1 VKRTLNLKHS
11 SSRNLF
17 RVVLLSGPLLGLLA
31 GLPLGAASAQTAS
44 QTTVQRIGLMPL
56 ADVPDGEEALK
67 LAIPSAIARALESID
82 GVVAPAPLELG
93 SFVTRKASNKDKVV
107 GAYGL
112 SAKIVGDLQKPG
124 GYELKLTVSR
134 DGKDSGFVVK
144 AADYAK
150 LVAAA
155 DDAIIK
161 ALGLKPSSDDQKQLD
176 AVEKNLP
183 SVELAYAAATA
194 GTPSSAQALEAAG
207 NNPWAASARAVV
219 LAQSGKAPEGLELAL
234 KAGKAAPLDVNVQ
247 VAVGAVQ
254 VYAKKFAEAKTTLEA
269 ALKLNRVKPEAH
281 FLLGRVVLGTGRGNE
296 AWKEAGAAFGKALSY
311 NPRFLEAGLA
321 LADMYSLLGSPQ
333 QAVTTLVNLVQR
345 IPDEVTIHD
354 QLLDL
359 FLENDREQAEPYL
372 KDVTT
377 QIVDVP
383 AEVYALAIRLPNTKN
398 ALEIIKKGETQYPKS
413 GLLAFSR
420 GLLLERSGQ
429 YAPASQAYASAIER
443 DPQLSRASLALA
455 SSLAKQ
461 GKFAEAERA
470 LEKAPSA
477 KDNPKVLARMYLTS
491 GHPEKA
497 APVLAKITAGTDP
510 EIPYLTGLL
519 AMYEGRFDDAQTAFN
534 ASLKIKSDYQFA
546 KRGLIE
552 LADARRLGV
561 PKLEGD
567 TLIRYRIGQAARDA
581 SNPWEAITAFK
592 AVLEKA
598 PNAAQAQ
605 FLLAIA
611 IFETALEP
619 LLAAAKSLPN
629 NPLVLTDLGLVYF
642 QNGRFDL
649 ALENLEEAVK
659 ADAKYARGWFWLGV
673 TNFQL
678 GYGGPAKAAL
688 LKAVG
693 LDSSLKDDAQRYL
706 DSLPK

>member
-1 VKRTLNLKHS
+1 
-11 SSRNLF
+11 
-17 RVVLLSGPLLGLLA
+17 LGS
-31 GLPLGAASAQTAS
+31 AAAQTTAQS
-44 QTTVQRIGLMPL
+44 SVQRIGLMPL
-56 ADVPDGEEALK
+56 TDAPDGEDALK
-67 LAIPSAIARALESID
+67 LAIPSAIARALEGID
-82 GVVAPAPLELG
+82 GVVTPTPLELG
-93 SFVTRKASNKDKVV
+93 SFLARKAVNKDKLV
-107 GAYGL
+107 AAFGL
-112 SAKIVGDLQKPG
+112 GAKIVGGLQKPG
-124 GYELKLTVSR
+124 GYELKLTVTR
-134 DGKDSGFVVK
+134 DGKDSSLTVK

-161 ALGLKPSSDDQKQLD
+161 SLGLKVSAEDQKQID

-183 SVELAYAAATA
+183 SVALAYAAATA
-194 GTPSSAQALEAAG
+194 GTPSSAQVLEGAG
-207 NNPWAASARAVV
+207 DNPWAASARAVV
-219 LAQSGKAPEGLELAL
+219 MAQSGKANEGLELAG
-234 KAGKAAPLDVNVQ
+234 KAGKAAPQDVNVQ

-254 VYAKKFAEAKTTLEA
+254 VYAKKFAEAKVTLEA
-269 ALKLNRVKPEAH
+269 ALKLNPVKPEAH
-281 FLLGRVVLGTGRGNE
+281 FLLGRVTLGSGRGTDT
-296 AWKEAGAAFGKALSY
+296 WKAAGASFGKALIY

-321 LADMYSLLGSPQ
+321 LADMYALLGSPQ

-345 IPDEVTIHD
+345 IPDEVAIHD

-372 KDVTT
+372 KDVTS
-377 QIVDVP
+377 QVPDVP
-383 AEVYALAIRLPNTKN
+383 AEVYALAVRLPSTSV
-398 ALEIIKKGETQYPKS
+398 ALEIIKKGEAQYPQS
-413 GLLAFSR
+413 GLLAFTR

-429 YAPASQAYASAIER
+429 YAQASQAYSSAIER
-443 DPQLSRASLALA
+443 DPQLTRASLALA

-510 EIPYLTGLL
+510 EISYLTGLL

-552 LADARRLGV
+552 LADARRLGS
-561 PKLEGD
+561 PKLEGE
-567 TLIRYRIGQAARDA
+567 TLVRYRIGQAARDA

-592 AVLEKA
+592 AVLEKN

-611 IFETALEP
+611 IFETGDSDGALEP

-649 ALENLEEAVK
+649 ALENLEDAVK

-678 GYGGPAKAAL
+678 GYSGPAKAAL

>member
-1 VKRTLNLKHS
+1 VKRTFHARS
-11 SSRNLF
+11 SSRTF
-17 RVVLLSGPLLGLLA
+17 VLTLLASSLLLGS
-31 GLPLGAASAQTAS
+31 AAAQS
-44 QTTVQRIGLMPL
+44 NLQRIGLMPL
-56 ADVPDGEEALK
+56 ADVPNGEDELK
-67 LAIPSAIARALESID
+67 LAVPSAIARALEGID
-82 GVVAPAPLELG
+82 GVIAPAPLELG
-93 SFVTRKASNKDKVV
+93 SFVTRKAANKDKLA
-107 GAYGL
+107 GSFGL
-112 SAKIVGDLQKPG
+112 TTKIAGDLQKPG
-124 GYELKLTVSR
+124 GYELKLTVTR
-134 DGKDSGFVVK
+134 DGKDSSFVVK

-161 ALGLKPSSDDQKQLD
+161 SLGLKVSSDDQKQID
-176 AVEKNLP
+176 AVEKGLP
-183 SVELAYAAATA
+183 SAELAYAAATA
-194 GTPSSAQALEAAG
+194 GTPSSAQALENAG
-207 NNPWAASARAVV
+207 DNPWASSARAVV
-219 LAQSGKAPEGLELAL
+219 LSQSGKVAEGLELAV
-234 KAGKAAPLDVNVQ
+234 KAAKAAPQDVNVQ

-254 VYAKKFAEAKTTLEA
+254 VYAKKFAEAKATLEA
-269 ALKLNRVKPEAH
+269 ALKLNPVKPEAH
-281 FLLGRVVLGTGRGNE
+281 FLLGRVTLGTGNGTE
-296 AWKEAGAAFGKALSY
+296 AWKAAGGSFGKALSY

-321 LADMYSLLGSPQ
+321 LADMYALLGSPQ

-345 IPDEVTIHD
+345 IPDEVAIHD

-372 KDVTT
+372 KDVTA
-377 QIVDVP
+377 QVPDVP
-383 AEVYALAIRLPNTKN
+383 ADVYALAVRLPSTSA
-398 ALEIIKKGETQYPKS
+398 ALEVIKKGEAQYPKS

-429 YAPASQAYASAIER
+429 YPQASQAYSSAVER
-443 DPQLSRASLALA
+443 DPQLTRASLALA
-455 SSLAKQ
+455 ASLAKQ
-461 GKFAEAERA
+461 GKFAEAETA
-470 LEKAPSA
+470 LSKAPSA
-477 KDNPKVLARMYLTS
+477 KDNPKLLARMYLTS

-497 APVLAKITAGTDP
+497 TPVLAKITAGTDP

-519 AMYEGRFDDAQTAFN
+519 ALYEGRFDDAQSAFQ
-534 ASLKIKSDYQFA
+534 ASLKIKGDYQFA

-561 PKLEGD
+561 PKLEGE
-567 TLIRYRIGQAARDA
+567 TLVRYRIGQAARDA

-611 IFETALEP
+611 IFETGDSDGALAP
-619 LLAAAKSLPN
+619 LLTAAKSLPN

-649 ALENLEEAVK
+649 ALENLGDAVK
-659 ADAKYARGWFWLGV
+659 ADPKYARGWFWLGV

-678 GYGGPAKAAL
+678 GYGEPAKAAL

-706 DSLPK
+706 AALPK

>member
-1 VKRTLNLKHS
+1 VKRTLNVTHS

-17 RVVLLSGPLLGLLA
+17 RVVLLSGLLV
-31 GLPLGAASAQTAS
+31 GAASAQTAT

-56 ADVPDGEEALK
+56 SDVPDGEEALK
-67 LAIPSAIARALESID
+67 LAIPSAIARALEGID

-112 SAKIVGDLQKPG
+112 AAKIVGELQKPG

-161 ALGLKPSSDDQKQLD
+161 ALGLKPSSDDQKQID

-183 SVELAYAAATA
+183 SPDLAYAAATA
-194 GTPSSAQALEAAG
+194 GTPSSAQALETAG

-247 VAVGAVQ
+247 VAVGAVL
-254 VYAKKFAEAKTTLEA
+254 VYAKKFTEAKTTLET

-281 FLLGRVVLGTGRGNE
+281 FLLGRVVLGTGRGTE

-372 KDVTT
+372 RDVTA
-377 QIVDVP
+377 QVNDVP
-383 AEVYALAIRLPNTKN
+383 AEVYALAVRLPNTKS

-420 GLLLERSGQ
+420 GLLLERGGQ

-455 SSLAKQ
+455 ASLAKQ

-477 KDNPKVLARMYLTS
+477 KDNPKILARMYLTS

-497 APVLAKITAGTDP
+497 APILAKITAGTDP
-510 EIPYLTGLL
+510 EIAYLTGLL

-552 LADARRLGV
+552 LADARRLGI
-561 PKLEGD
+561 PKLEGE
-567 TLIRYRIGQAARDA
+567 TLVRYRIGQAARDA

-592 AVLEKA
+592 AVLEKT

-611 IFETALEP
+611 IFETGDSDGALEP

-659 ADAKYARGWFWLGV
+659 NDAKYARGWFWLGV

-678 GYGGPAKAAL
+678 GYGGPAKSAL

-706 DSLPK
+706 DALPK

>member
-1 VKRTLNLKHS
+1 MILS
-11 SSRNLF
+11 SL
-17 RVVLLSGPLLGLLA
+17 LLGS
-31 GLPLGAASAQTAS
+31 AAAQTS
-44 QTTVQRIGLMPL
+44 VQRIGLMPL
-56 ADVPDGEEALK
+56 ADVPDGQDELK
-67 LAIPSAIARALESID
+67 LAIPSAIARALEGID

-93 SFVTRKASNKDKVV
+93 SFVARKAANKDKVV
-107 GAYGL
+107 GSFGL
-112 SAKIVGDLQKPG
+112 NAKIVGDLQKPG
-124 GYELKLTVSR
+124 GYELKLTVTR
-134 DGKDSGFVVK
+134 DGKDSSFVVK

-161 ALGLKPSSDDQKQLD
+161 ALGLKVSSDDQKQID

-183 SVELAYAAATA
+183 TSDLAYAAATA
-194 GTPSSAQALEAAG
+194 GTPSSAQALENAAD
-207 NNPWAASARAVV
+207 NPWALSARAVV
-219 LAQSGKAPEGLELAL
+219 LSQSGKAAEGLELAV
-234 KAGKAAPLDVNVQ
+234 KAGKAAPQDVNVQ

-254 VYAKKFAEAKTTLEA
+254 VYAKKYAEAKTTLEA
-269 ALKLNRVKPEAH
+269 ALKLNPVKPEAH
-281 FLLGRVVLGTGRGNE
+281 FLLGRVILGTGSGTE
-296 AWKEAGAAFGKALSY
+296 AWKAAGGSFGKALSY

-333 QAVTTLVNLVQR
+333 QAVSTLVNLVQR
-345 IPDEVTIHD
+345 IPDEVAIHD
-354 QLLDL
+354 QLLDI
-359 FLENDREQAEPYL
+359 FLENDRDQAEPYL
-372 KDVTT
+372 KDVIS
-377 QIVDVP
+377 QVQDVP
-383 AEVYALAIRLPNTKN
+383 AEVYALAVRLPKTSN
-398 ALEIIKKGETQYPKS
+398 ALEIIKKGETQYPKN
-413 GLLAFSR
+413 GLLAFTR

-429 YAPASQAYASAIER
+429 YPQASQAYSSAVER
-443 DPQLSRASLALA
+443 DPQLTRASLALA
-455 SSLAKQ
+455 ASLAKQ
-461 GKFAEAERA
+461 GKFADAERT
-470 LEKAPSA
+470 LEKVPSA

-497 APVLAKITAGTDP
+497 APILAKITAGTDP

-519 AMYEGRFDDAQTAFN
+519 ALYEGRFDDAQAAFT

-552 LADARRLGV
+552 LGDARRLGV
-561 PKLEGD
+561 PKLEGE
-567 TLIRYRIGQAARDA
+567 TLVRYRIGQAARDA

-611 IFETALEP
+611 IFETGDADGALEP

-649 ALENLEEAVK
+649 ALENLEDAVK
-659 ADAKYARGWFWLGV
+659 GDPKYARGWFWLGV

-678 GYGGPAKAAL
+678 GYGGPAKDAL

-706 DSLPK
+706 AALPK